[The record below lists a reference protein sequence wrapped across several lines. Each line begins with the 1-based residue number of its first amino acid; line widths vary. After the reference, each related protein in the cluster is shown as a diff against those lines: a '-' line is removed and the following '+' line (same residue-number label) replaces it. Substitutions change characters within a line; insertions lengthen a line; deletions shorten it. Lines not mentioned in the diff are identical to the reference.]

1 MIRAV
6 KLKNT
11 TGADVLVGTRIVP
24 ARGSLRISFREYID
38 IVRVS
43 DIHELGLE
51 VEVRDIN
58 FKDVSV
64 KDFGARGDG
73 FTDDTYA
80 IQSAI
85 NYVADMGGGIVRVPV
100 GVYLV
105 SNITIYGD
113 ISLEGE
119 SRTDSIFKAEASVE
133 DAVLSIEGANANLSK
148 LRLVV

>member
-6 KLKNT
+6 KIKNPT
-11 TGADVLVGTRIVP
+11 KNDITVGTRTVP
-24 ARGSLRISFREYID
+24 ARGSLRISFAEYTN
-38 IVRVS
+38 IVRNT
-43 DIHELGLE
+43 DIHQLGLE
-51 VEVRDIN
+51 MEVRDIN

-64 KDFGARGDG
+64 KDFGAKGDG

-85 NYVADMGGGIVRVPV
+85 NYVQDMGGGIVRVPV

-105 SNITIYGD
+105 GNVTIYGD

-119 SRTDSIFKAEASVE
+119 SRTESIIKAKADIESAILSV
-133 DAVLSIEGANANLSK
+133 EGANANLSK
-148 LRLVV
+148 LRLVM